1 MKLKD
6 FIKFLEQFPENT
18 EIKVPQALYFYDE
31 ADVTWVDFDP
41 TRNFI
46 FKPIHD
52 SNTLYLGDI

>member
-6 FIKFLEQFPENT
+6 FINFLEQFPENT

-41 TRNFI
+41 TRNFFLI
-46 FKPIHD
+46 QFMILIH
-52 SNTLYLGDI
+52 YI